1 MIDESKLESRV
12 LHLVRPE
19 DLNHHGTLFAGQM
32 AKWCI
37 EAGLMAVAR
46 LIGKPEDVVCV
57 KFDRMIFK
65 KPVRNGELIE
75 IKTRISQV
83 GVSSI
88 TVFNEV
94 FRAGDE
100 VPIITNSAT
109 YVTVDEHNKPYPH
122 NLKLPPHYVEKNRDI
137 CVQVSKGD

>member
-1 MIDESKLESRV
+1 MLDESKLESRV
-12 LHLVRPE
+12 LHLVRPK

-57 KFDRMIFK
+57 KFDHMIFK
-65 KPVRNGELIE
+65 KPVRNGEIIE

-83 GVSSI
+83 GS
-88 TVFNEV
+88 
-94 FRAGDE
+94 
-100 VPIITNSAT
+100 
-109 YVTVDEHNKPYPH
+109 
-122 NLKLPPHYVEKNRDI
+122 
-137 CVQVSKGD
+137 QVSRFLVRCSAPVMKFPLLRTLPLT